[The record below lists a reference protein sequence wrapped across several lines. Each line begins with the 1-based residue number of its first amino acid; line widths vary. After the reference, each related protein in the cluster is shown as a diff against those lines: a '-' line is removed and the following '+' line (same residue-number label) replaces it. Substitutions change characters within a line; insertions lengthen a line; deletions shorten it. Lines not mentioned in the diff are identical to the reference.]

1 MRSLVAIICTVVALG
16 AVAGAWLQARPEPTA
31 DDASALAA
39 SALRAAGV
47 PAAPAKD
54 GPVEDGAVVA
64 GVYEN
69 PVAGERF
76 DVWQVTVQIATGA
89 TIELDVDRASGGF
102 VQLDDVVDGRYAL
115 TDVEAQAIHDFDGR
129 FPSLDDRLRRNFAA
143 AGAGLLVTAVAV
155 CLTMFAPRR
164 AAPRPADLP
173 PSPA

>member
-1 MRSLVAIICTVVALG
+1 MRVRSFAAVACAAVALG
-16 AVAGAWLQARPEPTA
+16 AVAGAWLQARPKPTA

-39 SALRAAGV
+39 RALRAAGV
-47 PAAPAKD
+47 PMAT
-54 GPVEDGAVVA
+54 EDGAVVA

-69 PVAGERF
+69 PAAGERF
-76 DVWQVTVQIATGA
+76 DVWQVTVQIASGA

-115 TDVEAQAIHDFDGR
+115 TDVEAQAVHDFDGR

-155 CLTMFAPRR
+155 CLTMFAPPR
-164 AAPRPADLP
+164 AAPPPAGLVP
-173 PSPA
+173 PLA